1 MIEFAMN
8 LTLDANGLV
17 NGIDPAEDP
26 ARFSAK
32 AIPLGEWLVVWGH
45 ATPAQI
51 DLAEREARRK
61 RRTLSETLQELQL
74 VDPRVVAT
82 YMAQRSESESE
93 DIRKI
98 SVPLAILDLIP
109 RELALRHLAL
119 PLRLEGDTL
128 IVALGNTLDVTA
140 SDAIEQHVRRSVRF
154 VSSTEGDIREAV
166 NRLYV
171 EAGHLDATVDEILA
185 MDAET
190 LAATSES
197 DAPMIRLVDDL
208 LLHAISR
215 RCRSNS
221 H

>member
-1 MIEFAMN
+1 MPNVPADICRRERAVPSGAALFAGWRHRPFGAKVIEFAMN

-82 YMAQRSESESE
+82 TWPNGLKVKVRTSGRS
-93 DIRKI
+93 
-98 SVPLAILDLIP
+98 
-109 RELALRHLAL
+109 
-119 PLRLEGDTL
+119 
-128 IVALGNTLDVTA
+128 A
-140 SDAIEQHVRRSVRF
+140 SHSPF
-154 VSSTEGDIREAV
+154 ST
-166 NRLYV
+166 
-171 EAGHLDATVDEILA
+171 
-185 MDAET
+185 
-190 LAATSES
+190 
-197 DAPMIRLVDDL
+197 
-208 LLHAISR
+208 
-215 RCRSNS
+215 
-221 H
+221 